1 MSDFW
6 NQFAAT
12 PSAQQ
17 GAGNT
22 SALVLYPITGRDL
35 ISVSG
40 PDSAK
45 FMQGQFTCNLNDIT
59 PQQFRRGACCTPKG
73 RMVTSFTLVSLD
85 NTPQSS
91 HYLMAMDKGLGEITL
106 AHLNKYRVFFKT
118 QLTPSD
124 WVMMGLSGPA
134 AEQRIQALF
143 NAAPE
148 QDFQQ
153 LTTALG
159 AAIKLPFNAGYELW
173 LNPEHATATINALL
187 DSTDTP
193 VHLASDADWQ
203 ANLIQAGLAHV
214 TPQTT
219 DELIPQML
227 NLGETGG
234 ISFKKGCYTG
244 QEIVA
249 RMQYLGKLKRHLYRI
264 AFTAD
269 VAPKSNAELRSADK
283 ASAVGHLV
291 NVAALTDNQWQA
303 LAVLEDQFVSSI
315 ATLSLDGC
323 SDLELLD
330 LPYNLTPA
338 KQEG

>member
-6 NQFAAT
+6 NQFAASS
-12 PSAQQ
+12 SAQQ
-17 GAGNT
+17 GAADSST
-22 SALVLYPITGRDL
+22 LVLYPITGRDL
-35 ISVSG
+35 ISVTG

-73 RMVTSFTLVSLD
+73 RMVTSFTLISLD
-85 NTPQSS
+85 NSPQSS
-91 HYLMAMDKGLGEITL
+91 HYLMAMNQGLGEITL
-106 AHLNKYRVFFKT
+106 THLNKYRVFFKT
-118 QLTPSD
+118 QLAPSD
-124 WVMMGLSGPA
+124 WVMMGLNGAA
-134 AEQRIQALF
+134 AEQRIIELF

-148 QDFQQ
+148 HDYQQ
-153 LTTALG
+153 VTSELG

-173 LNPEHATATINALL
+173 LNPESATATVNTLL
-187 DSTDTP
+187 S
-193 VHLASDADWQ
+193 HDAVPAQLGNDGDWQ

-227 NLGETGG
+227 NFSETGG

-249 RMQYLGKLKRHLYRI
+249 RMQYLGKLKRHMYRI
-264 AFTAD
+264 AFAAQK
-269 VAPKSNAELRSADK
+269 APNSNAELHSPDK
-283 ASAVGHLV
+283 TSAVGHLV
-291 NVAALTDNQWQA
+291 NVAAYRDNQWQA
-303 LAVLEDQFVSSI
+303 LAVIEDQYAQDI
-315 ATLSLDGC
+315 TTLSLDGC
-323 SDLELLD
+323 TDLKLLD

-338 KQEG
+338 TQEG